1 MRVLQGYHTA
11 FSDPTLN
18 SRGSRF
24 MDLGRGADRW
34 LDALKIM
41 QCPRARLPLAKKEIN
56 TYIHTYIRKILHGSQ
71 SINSKSLATLFV
83 SQLTQ
88 KVVMIIIK
96 LKGKSYMPVESTR
109 SCKSRVKNIR

>member
-24 MDLGRGADRW
+24 MDLGSGADRR

-41 QCPRARLPLAKKEIN
+41 QCPCARLPLAKKEIN
-56 TYIHTYIRKILHGSQ
+56 TYIHTYIHKENLTWQSINQLKKSSHIICQ
-71 SINSKSLATLFV
+71 SINSKSGNDNN
-83 SQLTQ
+83 Q
-88 KVVMIIIK
+88 IK
-96 LKGKSYMPVESTR
+96 RKILHACRIYQVL
-109 SCKSRVKNIR
+109 